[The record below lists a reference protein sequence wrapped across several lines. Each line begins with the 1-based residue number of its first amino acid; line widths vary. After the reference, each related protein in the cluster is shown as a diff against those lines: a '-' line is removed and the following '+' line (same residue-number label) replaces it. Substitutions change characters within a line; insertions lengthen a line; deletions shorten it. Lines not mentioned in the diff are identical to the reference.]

1 MLVDTEEI
9 FKVVDAIAS
18 NTFVAWVTAS
28 DSILTSTLVPGTEP
42 SLENSKVLL
51 VVPSFRVNVSWSV
64 TSFRLD
70 ITNSPVLRDFMVGPK
85 LFEAIQAKEASTR
98 NAAKLLIDFAQG
110 KQVDPVKHY
119 RASKVL
125 EKAGISPSEQF
136 GRTEYVT
143 KADGSL
149 KRHGATKLRFTE
161 AYRINRKQLG
171 EHGGS
176 KRSVHDWVK
185 SLINC
190 YRD

>member
-1 MLVDTEEI
+1 MSLLTKILKGDRVGDKGFAETMLRDIEMNKMIGYAQTKNPNLD
-9 FKVVDAIAS
+9 FKMAKDRMYSA
-18 NTFVAWVTAS
+18 N
-28 DSILTSTLVPGTEP
+28 LGQTSV
-42 SLENSKVLL
+42 
-51 VVPSFRVNVSWSV
+51 
-64 TSFRLD
+64 D

-161 AYRINRKQLG
+161 ADRINRKQLG